1 MGSFSAITQIRRFIK
16 RYCNHLDIKLV
27 FSFFKIGNSFGVK
40 YPVPDGLRSRVLFR
54 SLYVLTVMPV
64 TSAKRSG
71 IFPRVLE
78 NT

>member
-1 MGSFSAITQIRRFIK
+1 MGSFSAISQIRRFIK
-16 RYCNHLDIKLV
+16 RYCNHLDI
-27 FSFFKIGNSFGVK
+27 KIGNSFGVK